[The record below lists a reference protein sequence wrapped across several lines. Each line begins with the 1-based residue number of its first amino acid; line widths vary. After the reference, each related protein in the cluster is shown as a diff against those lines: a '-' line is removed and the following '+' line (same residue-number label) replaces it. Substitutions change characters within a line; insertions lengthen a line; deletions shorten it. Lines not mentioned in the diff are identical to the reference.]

1 LGFLAA
7 DLSDENRTS
16 PNKLTAA
23 LTDSKGA
30 LVSISPISPLSASA
44 GGGRDFVPIFAFISI
59 LCANCNR
66 KKIKLK
72 DGRKVTG
79 VNKINN
85 ERDKWD

>member
-44 GGGRDFVPIFAFISI
+44 GGGRAFVPIFAFIEI
-59 LCANCNR
+59 LYANCNR
-66 KKIKLK
+66 K
-72 DGRKVTG
+72 
-79 VNKINN
+79 VNPVK
-85 ERDKWD
+85 ERWQGSYGCKASK